1 MGKYNLKYQIAAGVI
16 LVISGTLVLLSDYIK
31 DKRDVVFSEMNLALS
46 NVDTTESQAT
56 TTTDEEATNENQKEE
71 NNDYTYEEYLGII
84 DIPKI
89 SLYKGFYDKTSN
101 LNNVKFNLYVLP
113 ESSYPDVTNGNLI
126 IAGRT
131 TSNM

>member
-89 SLYKGFYDKTSN
+89 SSYKRFYDKT
-101 LNNVKFNLYVLP
+101 
-113 ESSYPDVTNGNLI
+113 
-126 IAGRT
+126 
-131 TSNM
+131 